1 MEDKTFAE
9 RFREELAKMKEMTW
23 GARVQ
28 YFWDY
33 YKVVLVILAAVIFVI
48 STVVSVYHNMQLNQV
63 FTTYWVNSNGLAVDT
78 ESIQEAFKQYLGGLG
93 SKDVVLVDTSV
104 MIDNEHM
111 SQMTMASQMKL
122 TTLIATGDIDLV
134 LFDEEMYQ
142 QFLSSGGLMPVSE
155 FCTDEQLKR
164 WSDLLV
170 EDTCDTLDDE
180 GNTVSRT
187 DLYAVLVNDSPVLKE
202 TGAYP
207 EGNVYAVFVPAGKH
221 PDAAA
226 KFIDFLMDP
235 AGAQE
240 ADA

>member
-111 SQMTMASQMKL
+111 SQMTMGEILPWMSPM
-122 TTLIATGDIDLV
+122 
-134 LFDEEMYQ
+134 LF
-142 QFLSSGGLMPVSE
+142 
-155 FCTDEQLKR
+155 
-164 WSDLLV
+164 
-170 EDTCDTLDDE
+170 CDT
-180 GNTVSRT
+180 
-187 DLYAVLVNDSPVLKE
+187 A
-202 TGAYP
+202 
-207 EGNVYAVFVPAGKH
+207 
-221 PDAAA
+221 
-226 KFIDFLMDP
+226 
-235 AGAQE
+235 
-240 ADA
+240 